1 MKVKARRTNE
11 EIKKEHKEKQ
21 RKEQSKARQ

>member
-1 MKVKARRTNE
+1 MKVEAKRTNE

-21 RKEQSKARQ
+21 RKGQSKAGQ